1 MSFVARFL
9 VELLSLKHLLWHL
22 QRQQSKSREW
32 NVWTFGKG
40 MG

>member
-22 QRQQSKSREW
+22 QR
-32 NVWTFGKG
+32 
-40 MG
+40 